1 MRFLKQWLPVVLWAA
16 VILLAANDRLSAS
29 STGGVLDRLF
39 GFKVPYAVNIAVRK
53 AAHLTE
59 YAILAALAWR
69 ADKRRNVVL
78 GIALAVAVTDETLQ
92 GLTTVARSGSPLD
105 VAVDVLG
112 AWLAFL
118 LLRRWDRRR
127 PEQKGHFRNI

>member
-1 MRFLKQWLPVVLWAA
+1 MRFLKRWFPVVLWAA

-69 ADKRRNVVL
+69 ADPRRKVVL
-78 GIALAVAVTDETLQ
+78 GIALAVAITDETLQ
-92 GLTTVARSGSPLD
+92 GLTTIARSGSPAD
-105 VAVDVLG
+105 VAVDMLG
-112 AWLAFL
+112 AWIAYRVLQSWRGRSVPP
-118 LLRRWDRRR
+118 RRH
-127 PEQKGHFRNI
+127 G